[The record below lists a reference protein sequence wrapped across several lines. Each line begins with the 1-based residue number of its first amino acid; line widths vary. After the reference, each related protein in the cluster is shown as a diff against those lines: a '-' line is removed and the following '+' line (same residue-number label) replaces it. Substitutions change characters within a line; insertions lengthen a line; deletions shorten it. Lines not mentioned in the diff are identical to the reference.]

1 MSKLNFA
8 ERIAVRGSVR
18 SDVSASANDKR
29 MQVQAEINS
38 RPVVLDKSVFQKS
51 EFEKEELKLAKFKHK
66 QYLNKH

>member
-8 ERIAVRGSVR
+8 ERITVRGSVR

-66 QYLNKH
+66 QYLKKH